1 MAKKQRDYWD
11 RKPIMATGA
20 DIMMIYGQNCAGK
33 SYQVKE
39 ECIEA
44 AMRGERFFYLR
55 RMVTEVNQ
63 TKATLYFDDMPINKL
78 TNGQWD
84 GIEAWQGMF
93 FFWRTD
99 EKGKKVKSEYIGAY
113 DSVYNWQKIKSVA
126 WVNFTVIDFEEF
138 IAAGVY
144 LEDEP
149 TKLMRCITAI
159 FRDHK
164 GKVFMLGN
172 TISRVVPYFQEW
184 TPNVPKQEQ
193 GTIELYHMHDEA
205 GEGNDILIAVE
216 YGGHIK
222 GTGPMFF
229 GQASKAIIAGEWDVV
244 SRPKLPKDKL
254 DYEMVYEL
262 VLSYQTFSFVLQLLV
277 DPEEGIRL
285 LYVYPYTGK
294 RKVERKITDEFSDNL
309 LTTRYFKDNR
319 PEQYM
324 VECIDNNRVV
334 YSDNLT
340 ASDFNNVVELMKL

>member
-78 TNGQWD
+78 TNGMWE

-205 GEGNDILIAVE
+205 GEGNEILIAVE

-277 DPEEGIRL
+277 DAEEGIRL
-285 LYVYPYTGK
+285 LYVYPFTGK
-294 RKVERKITDEFSDNL
+294 RKIERRITDEFSDNL
-309 LTTRYFKDNR
+309 LTTRYFKDNK

>member
-78 TNGQWD
+78 TNGMWE

-205 GEGNDILIAVE
+205 GEGNEILIAVE

-262 VLSYQTFSFVLQLLV
+262 VLSYQTFSFVLQLLI

-285 LYVYPYTGK
+285 LYVYPFTGK
-294 RKVERKITDEFSDNL
+294 RKIERRITDEFSDNIF
-309 LTTRYFKDNR
+309 TTRYFKDNK

>member
-78 TNGQWD
+78 TNGLWE

-294 RKVERKITDEFSDNL
+294 RKVERRITDEFSDNL

>member
-1 MAKKQRDYWD
+1 MAKKRDYWS

-39 ECIEA
+39 ECIET

-63 TKATLYFDDMPINKL
+63 TKAALYFDDMPVKQM
-78 TNGQWD
+78 TGGEWD
-84 GIEAWQGMF
+84 GITAYQGMF
-93 FFWRTD
+93 FFYRIN
-99 EKGKKVKSEYIGAY
+99 EKGEKEKSEYIGAY

-126 WVNFTVIDFEEF
+126 WVDFTVIDFEEF
-138 IAAGVY
+138 ISAGVY
-144 LEDEP
+144 LDDEP

-184 TPNVPKQEQ
+184 TPNVPKQKQ

-205 GEGNDILIAVE
+205 GEGNEITIAVE

-229 GQASKAIIAGEWDVV
+229 GQASKAIVAGEWDVTD
-244 SRPKLPKDKL
+244 RPKLPKDYI

-262 VLSYQTFSFVLQLLV
+262 ALEYQTFAFVLQLLV
-277 DPEEGIRL
+277 DPEEGTKL
-285 LYVYPYTGK
+285 LYVYPRTKK
-294 RKVERKITDEFSDNL
+294 RKIERLITDKFSDDIM
-309 LTTRYFKDNR
+309 TTRYFKDNKA
-319 PEQYM
+319 ESYM
-324 VECIDNNRVV
+324 VECIDNNKVV

-340 ASDFNNVVELMKL
+340 GNDFANVIELLKL

>member
-63 TKATLYFDDMPINKL
+63 TKATLYFDDMPVNKL
-78 TNGQWD
+78 TNGLWD

-205 GEGNDILIAVE
+205 GEGNEILIAVE

-277 DPEEGIRL
+277 DSEEGIRL

-294 RKVERKITDEFSDNL
+294 RKIERKITDEFSDNIF
-309 LTTRYFKDNR
+309 TTRYFKDNR